1 MVDTAP
7 DLVTAIL
14 AMDARL
20 KMRSLP
26 LTRHPRNSVGVAMV
40 VVPTTETVTT
50 VTTSKITSFHHFFY
64 HF

>member
-50 VTTSKITSFHHFFY
+50 VTTSKASI
-64 HF
+64 